1 MKEPRLVL
9 MELVNHELRVTP
21 GADRKRRD
29 ELQEA
34 LTYLNA
40 LCLVKPR
47 PCPGRHGCPDQAY
60 DAEDNRTYTGCM

>member
-9 MELVNHELRVTP
+9 MELLTREIRHTP
-21 GADRKRRD
+21 GVERERRE
-29 ELQEA
+29 ELHRA
-34 LTYLNA
+34 FTYLNA

-47 PCPGRHGCPDQAY
+47 PCPGRHGCPDQVY